1 MKRKEKKKKIR
12 IRNNWFHRKQPRYL
26 KRRRISTQLVAT
38 RNQLPTIPWRIPKYL
53 RNNTLLRHK
62 FCKVLNPSLSL
73 SFSPFQTGKEK
84 NHRYSSPLSPPSLKR
99 VVPKIAPSLFH
110 IPSKARRRND
120 PRLDGKNTLR
130 FRLYARLCDVHKAY
144 PRVNRLYAVNNQE
157 SDDRG
162 TRHAFD
168 IGLNVSI

>member
-1 MKRKEKKKKIR
+1 MKRKEKKKENK
-12 IRNNWFHRKQPRYL
+12 NKKQL
-26 KRRRISTQLVAT
+26 VSSETTALLEAEHRRISTQLVAT

-99 VVPKIAPSLFH
+99 VVPKIAIFVSYPQQGE
-110 IPSKARRRND
+110 KAKRSETRREKYVTFSIIRALMRCTQGLS
-120 PRLDGKNTLR
+120 PRKS
-130 FRLYARLCDVHKAY
+130 FI
-144 PRVNRLYAVNNQE
+144 
-157 SDDRG
+157 RG
-162 TRHAFD
+162 
-168 IGLNVSI
+168 